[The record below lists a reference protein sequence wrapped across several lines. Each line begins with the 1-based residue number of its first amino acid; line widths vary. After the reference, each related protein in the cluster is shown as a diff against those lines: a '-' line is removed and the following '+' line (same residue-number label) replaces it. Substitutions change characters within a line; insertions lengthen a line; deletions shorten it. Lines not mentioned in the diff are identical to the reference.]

1 MCKWSPNFTCK
12 KEEKKANEQSGPEKK
27 IPLLLPLRSYSAI
40 SPKKWQFFQ
49 NFKSSVHTSHI
60 DNY

>member
-27 IPLLLPLRSYSAI
+27 NPITFAFEVI
-40 SPKKWQFFQ
+40 
-49 NFKSSVHTSHI
+49 
-60 DNY
+60 

>member
-40 SPKKWQFFQ
+40 SPKNC
-49 NFKSSVHTSHI
+49 NFSRILRALCTLVT
-60 DNY
+60 